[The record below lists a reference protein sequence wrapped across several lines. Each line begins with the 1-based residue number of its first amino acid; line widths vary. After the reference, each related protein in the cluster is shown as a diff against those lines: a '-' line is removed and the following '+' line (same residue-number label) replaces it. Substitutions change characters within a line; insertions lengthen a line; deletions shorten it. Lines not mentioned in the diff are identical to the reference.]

1 MGWVRGGV
9 GWYRGVQGLQGN
21 GWQCAPIQD
30 AEIKGSPIKVP
41 VTLSTPPSHLL
52 RIEEAGV

>member
-9 GWYRGVQGLQGN
+9 GWYRGVRGLQGN

-30 AEIKGSPIKVP
+30 AEIKVP

-52 RIEEAGV
+52 CTEEAGV